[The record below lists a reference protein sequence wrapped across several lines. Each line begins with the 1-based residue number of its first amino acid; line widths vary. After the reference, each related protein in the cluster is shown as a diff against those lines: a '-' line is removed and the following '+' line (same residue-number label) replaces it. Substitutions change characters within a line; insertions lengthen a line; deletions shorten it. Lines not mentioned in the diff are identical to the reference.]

1 MSAWR
6 GRPAEPHRAGTGIQP
21 ASFRV
26 RDNSP
31 NGSRMDFVEQL
42 KSSVDI
48 VSVIGER
55 VRLKRLGSTGRHVG
69 LCPFHTE
76 KTPSFNVNGTHQYF
90 KCFGCGMGGDVLKFV
105 MEIDGLSFYE
115 ALKQLAE
122 QHGIPLPKRSEY
134 SDPETKLRAAVHQM
148 HEIAEQTFS
157 AHLMGPAGSAAR
169 AYLSRRAVSPQTLEA
184 FGLGYADASGQMLVR
199 LFEKRGF
206 APDQLEA
213 SGLVR
218 RRDDGG
224 FYDFFRNRLTFP
236 IHNESGKPIAFA
248 GRTLGN
254 DEPKYL
260 NSPDTPIY
268 TKRHVLYNLHRAKD
282 AIRKLDRSVLV
293 EGYMDVIG
301 VSAAGVKE
309 VVASCGTALTDRQ
322 VRLLKRH
329 SGNIVVNFDPD
340 TAGVNASERSI
351 DILLSEGVDVR
362 IAELEDGLDPDEYC
376 NQRGVEAY
384 RARIDGAKSYFYWL
398 ADRARARYDMRN
410 AEGRVAAFQFL
421 LPAIGRLGDKIKRV
435 AVANDVA
442 GYLGVDSGLVLE
454 NFRKSAAERRET
466 TSFKAKDNLRADEK
480 ILLNL
485 LLVNGPARRRL
496 IPELAQVPALEHFP
510 TRRIF
515 RTIFTLEQAGAR
527 VDFGAVNARLEE
539 DDRELLAA
547 IALSGDTNDDVLS
560 LESGLRCL
568 DSLRTLDRKA
578 ELSTLKAHL
587 KEAERSGNLAEA
599 MQWMEQIDALRK
611 VQ

>member
-1 MSAWR
+1 
-6 GRPAEPHRAGTGIQP
+6 
-21 ASFRV
+21 
-26 RDNSP
+26 
-31 NGSRMDFVEQL
+31 MDFVEQL

-48 VSVIGER
+48 VAVIGER
-55 VRLKRLGSTGRHVG
+55 VRLKRLGSTGRYVG

-90 KCFGCGMGGDVLKFV
+90 KCFGCNMGGDVLKFV

-122 QHGIPLPKRSEY
+122 QNGIPMPRSEY

-148 HEIAEQTFS
+148 HEMAEQAYS
-157 AHLMGPAGSAAR
+157 AHLMDPAGSAAR
-169 AYLSRRAVSPQTLEA
+169 AYLSRRAVSPQTLEQ
-184 FGLGYADASGQMLVR
+184 FGLGFADASGQMLVR
-199 LFEKRGF
+199 IFEKRGF
-206 APDQLEA
+206 GPDQMEA

-218 RRDDGG
+218 RREGGG
-224 FYDFFRNRLTFP
+224 FYDFFRNRLMFP

-254 DEPKYL
+254 EEPKYL

-268 TKRHVLYNLHRAKD
+268 TKRHVLYNLHRAKE
-282 AIRKLDRSVLV
+282 AMRKLDRSVLV

-301 VSAAGVKE
+301 VTAAGVKE

-322 VRLLKRH
+322 VKLLKRH

-340 TAGVNASERSI
+340 TAGTNASERSI
-351 DILLSEGVDVR
+351 DILLAEGIDVR
-362 IAELEDGLDPDEYC
+362 IAELEDGKDPDEFC
-376 NQRGVEAY
+376 NAYGVEAY

-398 ADRARARYDMRN
+398 ADRARARYDMRS
-410 AEGRVAAFQFL
+410 AEGRVVAFRFL
-421 LPAIGRLGDKIKRV
+421 LPAVQRLGDKIKRV

-454 NFRKSAAERRET
+454 NFRKSAAERRES
-466 TSFKAKDNLRADEK
+466 TSFVAKDNLRADEK

-485 LLVNGPARRRL
+485 LLVDAEARARL
-496 IPELAQVPALEHFP
+496 IPELEQMPALEQFQ

-515 RTIFTLEQAGAR
+515 RIIFSLAKAGSR
-527 VDFGAVNARLEE
+527 VDFGAVDARLEE
-539 DDRELLAA
+539 GDRDLLAA
-547 IALSGDTNDDVLS
+547 IALSGDTNDGVLS

-568 DSLRTLDRKA
+568 DSLRTFDRKA
-578 ELSTLKAHL
+578 ELSILKAHL
-587 KEAERSGNLAEA
+587 KEAERAGNLAEA
-599 MQWMEQIDALRK
+599 MQWMEQIDAMRK
-611 VQ
+611 LQ